1 MKHKLTPAFVANPP
15 VPSKD
20 RAFYWEGSFGLMVT
34 DKGHKSYVV
43 QYRAGRQSRR
53 MSLKDGLSLQE
64 ARREAKKILGDVARG
79 GDPLGER
86 RKAAGA
92 TLRAVAEEYFAR
104 ELGKLRTASARKR
117 VIERLVLPV
126 MGSRPI
132 DTIMR
137 SEIVRLLDK
146 VETENGPHQAQA
158 VLVFLSKIFNWHASR
173 HDDFLSPIRR
183 GMART
188 KFKETARD
196 RVLSDD
202 ELRAVWKAAQTF
214 PGPYG
219 RLVRFLLLT
228 ATRRGE
234 AARMVRG
241 ELHGSDWIIPAA
253 RMKANLEYVVPL
265 SPAARTII
273 DSMPELG
280 AFVFTIDGRRATSN
294 FAADKRRFDE
304 VSGVSNWRIHD
315 LRRTARSLMSRA
327 GVTPDIAERCLAHTI
342 GGVRGAYD
350 RYAFHKEK
358 KQAFESLAELVAHI
372 VDPADNVVPIR
383 RQS

>member
-34 DKGHKSYVV
+34 AKGHKSYVV

-92 TLRAVAEEYFAR
+92 TFKAVAEEYFAR
-104 ELGKLRTASARKR
+104 ELGKLRTAKARKR

-126 MGSRPI
+126 MGSRQI
-132 DTIMR
+132 ETIRR

-202 ELRAVWKAAQTF
+202 ELRAISKAAQTF

-219 RLVRFLLLT
+219 HF
-228 ATRRGE
+228 
-234 AARMVRG
+234 
-241 ELHGSDWIIPAA
+241 DWCGFS
-253 RMKANLEYVVPL
+253 Y
-265 SPAARTII
+265 
-273 DSMPELG
+273 
-280 AFVFTIDGRRATSN
+280 
-294 FAADKRRFDE
+294 
-304 VSGVSNWRIHD
+304 
-315 LRRTARSLMSRA
+315 
-327 GVTPDIAERCLAHTI
+327 
-342 GGVRGAYD
+342 
-350 RYAFHKEK
+350 
-358 KQAFESLAELVAHI
+358 
-372 VDPADNVVPIR
+372 
-383 RQS
+383 